1 MTEPVITPQKQAIL
15 DAAQG
20 LFARHGYEGLSIR
33 DLAAECGLA
42 KATIYHHFRDKQ
54 DIFMN
59 VLTRDAGCVHAQ
71 IMAAANKEP
80 DPLSKLRVVVHT
92 YCGLISERRSIVLT
106 TLREVT
112 GMEDKLRR
120 FAMMNKQVFL
130 GPLAAIVQQG
140 IDEGVFRPVDTEMSA
155 LSLLGM
161 LHAFV
166 TFQLIAQDREIGSD
180 VADHVLSLFLHG
192 ICVRDSQ

>member
-1 MTEPVITPQKQAIL
+1 MTQLVMTPQKQAIL

-33 DLAAECGLA
+33 NLAAECGLA

-54 DIFMN
+54 DIFMS
-59 VLTRDAGCVHAQ
+59 VLARDAGCVHAQ
-71 IMAAANKEP
+71 IMAAANQEP
-80 DPLSKLRVVVHT
+80 DPLDKLRVVVHT
-92 YCGLISERRSIVLT
+92 YCMLISERRSIVLT

-120 FAMMNKQVFL
+120 FAMMNRQVFL
-130 GPLAAIVQQG
+130 GPLAAILQQG
-140 IDEGVFRPVDTEMSA
+140 IDEGVFRRVDTEMSA

-192 ICVRDSQ
+192 IHQPDSQ